1 MSITVAIGMSG
12 GIDSLVAGFLLKRQY
27 KKVFGIHFTTGYET
41 ENIDFSFIEN
51 QLDIQIVHIDL
62 HSVFEKTIVDYFI
75 QTYLKGK
82 TPNPCLICNKTIKF
96 GSLIAAAETHGATLF
111 ATGHYARIQRDKTG
125 QIALLKGKD
134 PLKEQS
140 YFLSMLGFE
149 QLEKAVFPLE
159 NMTKKEVHE
168 FAETHHLCQPVKKE
182 SQDICFIKDS
192 PVADF
197 ISLKTNRLFRP
208 GDIVT
213 KENKVIGR
221 HNGLHR
227 FTIGQRRGINCPGP
241 YPYYVLKIDTKNN
254 KLVVGSRQ
262 DLLQKAFYIQDINYL
277 TPHPEFPSRVTAKT
291 RVTAKIRYAHKG
303 APAFFI
309 NDEKGGKIIFD
320 TPQPAVT
327 PGQAA
332 VLYSGDQVVCA
343 GIIQ

>member
-1 MSITVAIGMSG
+1 MSG
-12 GIDSLVAGFLLKRQY
+12 GIDSLVAGFILKRQY
-27 KKVFGIHFTTGYET
+27 KNVFGVHFTTGYET
-41 ENIDFSFIEN
+41 ENIDFSFIED
-51 QLDIQIVHIDL
+51 QLNIQIVHIDL

-96 GSLIAAAETHGATLF
+96 GTLITAAEHHGANLF

-140 YFLSMLGFE
+140 YFLSMLGGE
-149 QLEKAVFPLE
+149 QLEKAVFPLG

-182 SQDICFIKDS
+182 SQDVCFIKDS
-192 PVADF
+192 LVADF
-197 ISLKTNRLFRP
+197 ISLKTGALFRP

-241 YPYYVLKIDTKNN
+241 YPYYVHKIDIKNN
-254 KLVVGSRQ
+254 RLVVGSRQ
-262 DLLQKAFYIQDINYL
+262 DLFQKTFHIQDINCL
-277 TPHPEFPSRVTAKT
+277 PPHLKLLS

-303 APAFFI
+303 APALFI
-309 NDEKGGKIIFD
+309 KDETGGKVVFD